1 MQKALCVH
9 CEAHR
14 QKLKKS
20 KIYISKTVEDIPK
33 IPTGG
38 PKLFSTKIINQK
50 MHTVKK
56 NENSI
61 TAKFQKVIQV
71 SQKFQRIWTPGAL
84 RKSEKM
90 LDSSQFTQFPK
101 VLPSAGC
108 MQAPADGDGPVC

>member
-1 MQKALCVH
+1 MYTVRRTVKNS
-9 CEAHR
+9 
-14 QKLKKS
+14 KKS
-20 KIYISKTVEDIPK
+20 KIYISKTVEDITK

-71 SQKFQRIWTPGAL
+71 SQKFQRI
-84 RKSEKM
+84 
-90 LDSSQFTQFPK
+90 
-101 VLPSAGC
+101 
-108 MQAPADGDGPVC
+108 